1 MNKEKV
7 DIGRSRMNKK
17 RDPTVQMVGKTERQ
31 QTTRRKGKCTLY
43 IYYSIAERRQGSPNM
58 QKVSL
63 PCADKDKDYRC

>member
-31 QTTRRKGKCTLY
+31 QINRRKWKYTV
-43 IYYSIAERRQGSPNM
+43 ADRQ
-58 QKVSL
+58 
-63 PCADKDKDYRC
+63 